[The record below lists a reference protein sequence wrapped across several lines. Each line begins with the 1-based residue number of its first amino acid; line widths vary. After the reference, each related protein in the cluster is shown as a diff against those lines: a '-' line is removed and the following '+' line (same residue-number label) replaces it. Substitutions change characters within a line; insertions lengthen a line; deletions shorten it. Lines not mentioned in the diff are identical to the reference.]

1 MITKAK
7 YTTLK
12 NFLVKGANLAP
23 VDFSEIEKFEKANF
37 KSLKN
42 PIIAKSSQSLRYKR
56 SQPSK

>member
-37 KSLKN
+37 KNQYFDSRNNL
-42 PIIAKSSQSLRYKR
+42 ATLD
-56 SQPSK
+56 